1 MQVNIIMT
9 NKDFPKVVFK
19 KKTVVSDSY
28 IKKGISSGWLLLQT
42 RLVPRSTCK
51 TGLFTHS
58 TCLTTRS
65 TRSNHLSARNTRLST
80 RSTRFSTPSTR
91 FSDRSTHLSTRGT
104 RLTCSNICRSFHN
117 WSVIKRPRDGTTS
130 NASGQTYTTSGL
142 TNPHFNDLSF

>member
-19 KKTVVSDSY
+19 KKTVASDSY

-58 TCLTTRS
+58 
-65 TRSNHLSARNTRLST
+65 NHLSARNTRLST
-80 RSTRFSTPSTR
+80 RNTRFSTPSTR

-117 WSVIKRPRDGTTS
+117 WSVIKGPRDGTTS